1 MTDITALREA
11 IATNLATIS
20 GLRTDSEV
28 PDSPNPPVAI
38 VELESI
44 DYDGAMQQG
53 LTTLTFKIIVI
64 VSRQSDRVSQRSLND
79 YASQNGARS
88 IKIAVESDRSL
99 NGNAMDC
106 RVQGLTS
113 VGSLELN
120 NTEYSA
126 IEFSVAVYV

>member
-1 MTDITALREA
+1 
-11 IATNLATIS
+11 
-20 GLRTDSEV
+20 
-28 PDSPNPPVAI
+28 
-38 VELESI
+38 
-44 DYDGAMQQG
+44 MQQG